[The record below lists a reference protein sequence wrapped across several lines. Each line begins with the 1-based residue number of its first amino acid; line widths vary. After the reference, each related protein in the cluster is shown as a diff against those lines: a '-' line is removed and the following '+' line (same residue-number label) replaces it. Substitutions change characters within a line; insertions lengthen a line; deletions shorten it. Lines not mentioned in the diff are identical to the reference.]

1 MEMEAFLKEN
11 KSFQSVYEY
20 VILLLN
26 DREELIEM
34 FSDFWENEDIAASI
48 NLTNESIIKRMKKEN
63 EDLED
68 KLGEQEKQIQRQQTE
83 IEQLKEQLQ
92 KVRSCN

>member
-1 MEMEAFLKEN
+1 
-11 KSFQSVYEY
+11 
-20 VILLLN
+20 
-26 DREELIEM
+26 M

-83 IEQLKEQLQ
+83 IEQ
-92 KVRSCN
+92 C

>member
-20 VILLLN
+20 VILLLS